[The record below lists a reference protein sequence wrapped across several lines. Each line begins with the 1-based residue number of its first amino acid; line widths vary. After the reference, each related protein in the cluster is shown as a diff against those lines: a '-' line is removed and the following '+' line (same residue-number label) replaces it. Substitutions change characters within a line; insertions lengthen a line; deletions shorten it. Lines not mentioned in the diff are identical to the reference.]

1 MVFVFTQAGRLSGKV
16 GSKAHRDQSVVT
28 LIVAVEI
35 KREFL
40 DLRAEW

>member
-40 DLRAEW
+40 YLRAEW